1 MNSLSGRFF
10 RSIVLL
16 HRGLKSEAVK
26 RMDSEITGAQ
36 LFLLHAIADRQKCKL
51 TDLAELLDVKPS
63 AVTVMIDRMVK
74 CGYVIRVRD
83 SQDRRVI
90 MAELTDNGYAA
101 LTAARNIQLEI
112 TEHYLDILEPE
123 ERETVTNLLERLA
136 AAYHK
141 PGEAPNNV
149 NSTK

>member
-1 MNSLSGRFF
+1 MNSVPGRFF

-16 HRGLKSEAVK
+16 HRSFKSETVK

-36 LFLLHAIADRQKCKL
+36 LFLLHVIADRQRCKL
-51 TDLAELLDVKPS
+51 TDLADLLDVKPS

-74 CGYVIRVRD
+74 CGYVLRVRD

-90 MAELTDNGYAA
+90 MAELTDNGYAV

-123 ERETVTNLLERLA
+123 EKETVTGLLEKLA
-136 AAYHK
+136 APIQK
-141 PGEAPNNV
+141 PGEGPTN
-149 NSTK
+149 